1 MSKNLKVSKE
11 HSGVLT
17 KLIEHQDVLSFWLTW
32 LSFDDLKNHRLI
44 SKKIQEYINESCTL
58 VNLNITIKPETDLSR
73 LWSQLSIFWSKLK
86 RLEET
91 NLTFDDDS
99 VCSLEISFLNSD
111 LYQLTTLMLL
121 DLEDTGVENISF
133 LINCPNLEF
142 LNISNTFVKDLS
154 VLRHLKKIQT
164 LYANGQSFEN
174 VNSLGGCSLLYLELM
189 DCNGLKNVS
198 CLQKCLNLVSINLH
212 RSNDLST
219 FWESGNLSK
228 IEILDLEETCLSN
241 FSFLITD
248 WTLLVS
254 VNLSYT
260 NIKDIESLHQAINLE
275 TLRLDGL
282 ELTSI
287 VPLVTCKNI
296 ETLSLRDNNRI
307 ISVETI
313 GQLKNL
319 KKLDILGVS
328 EEILGISSILNCQ
341 LLESLFIDEKLH
353 QEIEDSLSSQI
364 RIYDG

>member
-1 MSKNLKVSKE
+1 MSKNLKVSKNY
-11 HSGVLT
+11 SGIFT
-17 KLIEHQDVLSFWLTW
+17 ELIEHQDVLSFWLTW
-32 LSFDDLKNHRLI
+32 FSFDDLKNLRLI
-44 SKKIQEYINESCTL
+44 NKKIQDYINESCTL
-58 VNLNITIKPETDLSR
+58 VNLNITIKHETDLSI
-73 LWSQLSIFWSKLK
+73 LWSQLSIFWSKLR

-91 NLTFDDDS
+91 NLTFFDYS
-99 VCSLEISFLNSD
+99 ECLLEIIFLVPN
-111 LYQLTTLMLL
+111 LHQLITLISL
-121 DLEDTGVENISF
+121 DLENAGVENISS

-154 VLRHLKKIQT
+154 VLPHLKKIQT
-164 LYANGQSFEN
+164 LYANQLSFEN
-174 VNSLGGCSLLYLELM
+174 VDSLGGCTLLYLELI
-189 DCNGLKNVS
+189 DCDDLKNVG
-198 CLQKCLNLVSINLH
+198 CLQECPNLVSI
-212 RSNDLST
+212 DLTGSEQVSS
-219 FWESGNLSK
+219 FWDSESLLK

-248 WTLLVS
+248 WSLLVS

-282 ELTSI
+282 ELTTIAS
-287 VPLVTCKNI
+287 LVTCKNI
-296 ETLSLRDNNRI
+296 ETLSIKDNNRI
-307 ISVETI
+307 ISIETL
-313 GQLKNL
+313 GELKNL

-353 QEIEDSLSSQI
+353 QEIENSLSSQI